1 MANLNFSRKPD
12 PVSPPSYD
20 TPLFNLGINVSG
32 TDTCKPKH
40 CGVCGECRQKKWQ
53 PVGEIGGDLTG
64 DDYLDYQ
71 GAGWIVSGFDP
82 SDPSNPYTAFYYG
95 PVYNTEA
102 EALAACPDDGT
113 CTSPNGAADL
123 VVDAA
128 YFPLSFIKNQTECTQ
143 YSATLPSGQSCQ
155 WFTTANTTNQYV
167 SGPL

>member
-1 MANLNFSRKPD
+1 MALSNFSRKLDAIPARLSANEFILNM
-12 PVSPPSYD
+12 V
-20 TPLFNLGINVSG
+20 VASG
-32 TDTCKPKH
+32 TNQCKPKH

-82 SDPSNPYTAFYYG
+82 SDPSNPYTAFYSG
-95 PVYNTEA
+95 PVYNTQA
-102 EALAACPDDGT
+102 EALAACPDGECVSPDG
-113 CTSPNGAADL
+113 SADL

-128 YFPLSFIKNQTECTQ
+128 YFPLSFIRNETECAQ
-143 YSATLPSGQSCQ
+143 HSASLPAGQSCQ